1 MFTILARETG
11 SWCNEIR
18 YQYNGIRS
26 IFHFPKEESFESAE
40 QRLKMILTISENL
53 SKKVNVNKVDVNKV
67 DVNHSEVDRQEEND
81 SVDTAKENGSHE
93 VDKKVPEPSSGR
105 SAGSVAKPKR
115 IRQNSPDG
123 EDKQKG

>member
-1 MFTILARETG
+1 MFTILTRETG

-40 QRLKMILTISENL
+40 QRLKMILAINENL
-53 SKKVNVNKVDVNKV
+53 SKKVNVNKVDVN
-67 DVNHSEVDRQEEND
+67 HLEVDRQEEND

-93 VDKKVPEPSSGR
+93 VDKKVPEPSGR